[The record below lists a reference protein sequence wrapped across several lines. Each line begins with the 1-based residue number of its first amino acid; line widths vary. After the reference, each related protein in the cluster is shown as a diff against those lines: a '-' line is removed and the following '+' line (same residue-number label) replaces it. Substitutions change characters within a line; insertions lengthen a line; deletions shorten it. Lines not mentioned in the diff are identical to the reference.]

1 VVGRGSHIPPEN
13 LTLPGHLP
21 LPPRPCARWLRLWID
36 HRLKFDRHC
45 ERWAAKAR
53 MVAGTLL
60 RLNKTLYG
68 APPGALSAVARA
80 CVTQVALYGSEAW
93 FRDEGRQPVAL
104 RHAESATAAAARAVV
119 PHWRRS
125 PQAALYRE
133 SGLWPAVIELRRKRD
148 KLGLRV
154 AQADKQ
160 HPLRPLAEAPHE
172 LGKRSGRPVPR
183 TSL

>member
-1 VVGRGSHIPPEN
+1 
-13 LTLPGHLP
+13 
-21 LPPRPCARWLRLWID
+21 
-36 HRLKFDRHC
+36 
-45 ERWAAKAR
+45 

-183 TSL
+183 TSLQRVVDSTPALSGRELLHPSAYIPSSDH